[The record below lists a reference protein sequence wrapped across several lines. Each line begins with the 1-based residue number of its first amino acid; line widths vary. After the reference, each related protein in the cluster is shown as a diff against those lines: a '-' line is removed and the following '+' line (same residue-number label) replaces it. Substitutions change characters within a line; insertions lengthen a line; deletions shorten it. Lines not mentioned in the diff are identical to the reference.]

1 MKSGKFRQK
10 VERPDKKWRV
20 KTNSGEVRQK
30 VKGKEKIKGQ
40 TKKRRGK
47 VKNRGCRQK
56 MEGPEKR
63 VFNVNVNIFLF
74 GLLDFKFIFNDLY
87 L

>member
-1 MKSGKFRQK
+1 MEGQ
-10 VERPDKKWRV
+10 DKKRRGRT
-20 KTNSGEVRQK
+20 KSEGARKNYGLD
-30 VKGKEKIKGQ
+30 
-40 TKKRRGK
+40 KKRRGK

>member
-1 MKSGKFRQK
+1 
-10 VERPDKKWRV
+10 
-20 KTNSGEVRQK
+20 
-30 VKGKEKIKGQ
+30 
-40 TKKRRGK
+40 
-47 VKNRGCRQK
+47 

-74 GLLDFKFIFNDLY
+74 GLLDFKFIFNNLY

>member
-1 MKSGKFRQK
+1 M
-10 VERPDKKWRV
+10 
-20 KTNSGEVRQK
+20 
-30 VKGKEKIKGQ
+30 
-40 TKKRRGK
+40 KRRGVK
-47 VKNRGCRQK
+47 VLEGQDKRSRGKTKSRGCRQK

-74 GLLDFKFIFNDLY
+74 GLLDFKFLFNDLY